1 MKGQYLDSYVS
12 KKGADTFI
20 YTVSCTPEEKAA
32 IKEAKGGFYR
42 EDASGNPL
50 FYTSRYVGET
60 PKLILTTNG
69 NLVADMS
76 EMKKKASLARQFGG
90 NLGDQFAAAAAA
102 DILAEMKRSTRT
114 VAQTEPEPE
123 PDPEKEPQDSGEGD
137 GLGKL

>member
-20 YTVSCTPEEKAA
+20 YTVDCTPEEKAA
-32 IKEAKGGFYR
+32 IKEAKGEFYR
-42 EDASGNPL
+42 EDASGKPL
-50 FYTSRYVGET
+50 FYTTRYVGET

-102 DILAEMKRSTRT
+102 DILADMKRSTRT
-114 VAQTEPEPE
+114 AVQPDPETEPE
-123 PDPEKEPQDSGEGD
+123 KEETHQED
-137 GLGKL
+137 GLDEL